1 MIIVGI
7 PIDRFINNLKQVRDE
22 GLVKVC
28 EKQIKDIFYIVLYE
42 MARKTITDTGQ
53 SRSAIIDDFAS
64 RYGYN
69 VSDLYSEFYGFW
81 EKRNYPQNA
90 SRNWGNANV
99 NYSDKFEGKKAK
111 VSIKIKD
118 EGLYAQENASANG
131 TFKDPTTGEMHLYPS
146 EVHSKFTGRDNSQFE
161 PRHITRT
168 SDSWVNNDEILRIY
182 KEIGNEIRKR
192 LFK

>member
-1 MIIVGI
+1 VIIVRI
-7 PIDRFINNLKQVRDE
+7 PIDKFINNLKQVRDE

-28 EKQIKDIFYIVLYE
+28 EKQIQDIFYIVLYE
-42 MARKTITDTGQ
+42 MARKTISDTGQ

-64 RYGYN
+64 KYGYN
-69 VSDLYSEFYGFW
+69 VSDLYTEFYGFW
-81 EKRNYPQNA
+81 EKRGFPENA
-90 SRNWGNANV
+90 NRDWENANV
-99 NYSDKFEGKKAK
+99 NYSDKFDGKKAK

-118 EGLYAQENASANG
+118 EGLYAQENAMANG
-131 TFKDPTTGEMHLYPS
+131 LFDGHLYPS
-146 EVHSKFTGRDNSQFE
+146 EVHSEKTGRDNSQFE

-168 SDSWVNNDEILRIY
+168 SDMWVNNDEILKIY